1 MTDLFLAILHHL
13 LAFGLVAILA
23 AQFTLVRPPLAGAAL
38 ARLARLDAAYGAT
51 AAALV
56 AVGIARLAW
65 GARGA
70 DYYLADPWFWAK
82 MAAFA
87 AIGGLSAVPT
97 LTLMK
102 WRKAARADATFAP
115 TAEARRQSAASSLP
129 NWPWC
134 RRCWPARRRWRA
146 TAPSEA
152 LARRR
157 RAEFR
162 RDGQVDEQ
170 VDGNQ
175 HRGDEAPRQFA

>member
-23 AQFTLVRPPLAGAAL
+23 AQFALVRPPLAGPQL

-51 AAALV
+51 AAALI

-97 LTLMK
+97 LTLVK
-102 WRKAARADATFAP
+102 WRKAAAADPAFAP
-115 TAEARRQSAASSLP
+115 TAEARLRVRRFVAAELALV
-129 NWPWC
+129 
-134 RRCWPARRRWRA
+134 PAVLVFA
-146 TAPSEA
+146 AA
-152 LARRR
+152 MARYGT
-157 RAEFR
+157 F
-162 RDGQVDEQ
+162 
-170 VDGNQ
+170 
-175 HRGDEAPRQFA
+175 